1 MIFEA
6 HFSIRNDFCN
16 PRATVGRIH
25 FELFT
30 NQFNE
35 PLSYLGD
42 SRCGR
47 KPLVDMSGAI
57 AGSDVQVR

>member
-6 HFSIRNDFCN
+6 HVSIRNDFCN
-16 PRATVGRIH
+16 PRAIVRRI